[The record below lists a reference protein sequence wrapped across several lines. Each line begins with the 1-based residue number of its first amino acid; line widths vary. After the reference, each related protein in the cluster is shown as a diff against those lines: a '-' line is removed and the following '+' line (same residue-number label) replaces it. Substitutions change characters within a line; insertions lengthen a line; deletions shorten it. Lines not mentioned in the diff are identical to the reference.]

1 MTTSTDHNPAPVPEE
16 LGKGGK
22 TLWRSIADDYDLD
35 VLQRVQLE
43 EACRAK
49 DRLDK
54 LDVILRG
61 DAETWATLVHNL
73 QTNDYELKID
83 DALTKA
89 NATANLMK
97 QLLAAMRLPDAATGK
112 KPQYRGARGAQRP
125 TVPGGSN
132 VSSIDRARAA
142 KTGS

>member
-1 MTTSTDHNPAPVPEE
+1 MTTDRKPAPVPRE

-22 TLWRSIADDYDLD
+22 ALWRSIAADHDLD
-35 VLQRVQLE
+35 IMQRVQLE

-54 LDVILRG
+54 LDLILRG
-61 DAETWATLVHNL
+61 DAETWATITHRT
-73 QTNDYELKID
+73 QTDDYELKID
-83 DALTKA
+83 DALAKA

-112 KPQYRGARGAQRP
+112 KPQYRGARGAQKP
-125 TVPGGSN
+125 SVPGGN
-132 VSSIDRARAA
+132 VSSLDRARAA